1 MCGIVGYTGENH
13 AISKLFH
20 GLFSLEYRGY
30 DSAGIAFFDEENVI
44 QTIKAKGRVAN
55 LEEIVTGKL
64 SGLPDGD
71 RYGCAIAHTRWA
83 THGEPSDVNSHP
95 HTTDNIA
102 MVHNGIIENYLEY
115 KKFLENSGYE
125 FCSDTDTEVL
135 LKLIDFY
142 YVDKNSPYYSNPIAA
157 VRAACGMVRGSY
169 AIGLMFKD
177 NPGVIYAARKASPLI
192 IAPSEDG
199 NFIASDIPAVLK
211 YSDRYYHLEENCIAV
226 LDKDKVVIV
235 DSENHSFEPEYE
247 IVEWE
252 KDSAEK
258 EGYDHYML
266 KEIFE
271 EPKAVRDTAAE
282 AYAAEVDVPSGTIHI
297 VGCGTA
303 MHAGLVGKY
312 LFEHYADLSVQVHIA
327 SEFRYVPPRLCSD
340 DLVILISQ
348 SGETADTVAAL
359 RLAKERGAG
368 TLAVVNSAG
377 STIARESDKAIF
389 TKAGIEIAV
398 ASTKAYCA
406 QLAVMYTLAF
416 KFAIARKVPDANV
429 CEKLLKKLHDEV
441 PEAIRQALTKTTDID
456 ELAEHFTKMPSSF
469 FIGRGI
475 DWHLACESSLK
486 LKEISYIHSESYAAG
501 EMKHGT
507 ISLITPGSPVVALAT
522 TRRLFEKTLSNVKEV
537 KSRGAFTVLVCM
549 KRDFSDPDTC
559 DYVLTLPDTDEIF
572 APFTAIAY
580 MQLLAYYVSVRKGCD
595 VDKPRNLA
603 KSVTVE

>member
-30 DSAGIAFFDEENVI
+30 DSAGIAFFDKQNRI

-55 LEEIVTGKL
+55 LEEIVMRR
-64 SGLPDGD
+64 LPELPARDE
-71 RYGCAIAHTRWA
+71 YSCAIAHTRWA

-95 HTTDNIA
+95 HATDNIA

-115 KKFLENSGYE
+115 KKFLENSGYK
-125 FCSDTDTEVL
+125 FCSGTDTEVL

-142 YVDKNSPYYSNPIAA
+142 YVDNNSPYYSNPIAA
-157 VRAACGMVRGSY
+157 IRAACGMVRGSY
-169 AIGLMFKD
+169 AIGLMFND

-192 IAPSEDG
+192 IAPGENG

-226 LDKDKVVIV
+226 LTHDKVEII

-271 EPKAVRDTAAE
+271 EPRAVQDTARE
-282 AYAAEVDVPSGTIHI
+282 AYGAKVDVPAGTVHI

-312 LFEHYADLSVQVHIA
+312 LFEQFAELNTQVHIA
-327 SEFRYVPPRLCSD
+327 SEFRYIPPRLHPE

-359 RLAKERGAG
+359 RLAKESGAK

-377 STIARESDKAIF
+377 STIAREADNSIF
-389 TKAGIEIAV
+389 TRAGIEIAV

-416 KFAIARKVPDANV
+416 KFAIARKSPEASLCVDLLG
-429 CEKLLKKLHDEV
+429 KLQNEV
-441 PEAIRQALTKTTDID
+441 PEAIKQALTKIT
-456 ELAEHFTKMPSSF
+456 EVESLAEHFTQTPSSF

-486 LKEISYIHSESYAAG
+486 LKEISYVHSESYAAG

-522 TRRLFEKTLSNVKEV
+522 TDRLFEKTLSNVKEV
-537 KSRGAFTVLVCM
+537 KSRGAFTLLVCM
-549 KRDFSDPDTC
+549 KQDFSDPDTC
-559 DYVLTLPDTDEIF
+559 DYVLTLPETDEIF

-580 MQLLAYYVSVRKGCD
+580 MQLLAYYVSVKKGCD